1 MELKQFEG
9 ESLLYVAIEPDRY
22 DPDKDYPM
30 IIMLHGFGANM
41 RDLVSLAPVISRAG
55 YVYTCPNA
63 PIPFQIG
70 LGSSGFGWSTPR
82 DPNSEEESVQSAG
95 KLEIFFDEVF
105 EQYNIKPGR
114 TLLMGFSQGGG
125 MTYRM
130 GLPRPETFAGLGAL
144 SGAMSNWDVIKDRLP
159 ERRDQPIFI
168 AHGLNDPL
176 VTLERAHE
184 AKNFLEANGYSPIY
198 KEYPMA
204 HEISQDVLDD
214 LTPWIKEVLP
224 PAA

>member
-41 RDLVSLAPVISRAG
+41 RDLVGLAPVISRAG
-55 YVYTCPNA
+55 YVYACPNA
-63 PIPFQIG
+63 PIPFQ
-70 LGSSGFGWSTPR
+70 LGPGASGFGWSTPR
-82 DPNSEEESVQSAG
+82 DPNSEQESVQSAG

-105 EQYNIKPGR
+105 EQYNIQPGKA
-114 TLLMGFSQGGG
+114 LLMGFSQGGG

-144 SGAMSNWDVIKDRLP
+144 SGAMSNWDVNQGQAAREKGP
-159 ERRDQPIFI
+159 
-168 AHGLNDPL
+168 AHLHRP
-176 VTLERAHE
+176 RA
-184 AKNFLEANGYSPIY
+184 
-198 KEYPMA
+198 
-204 HEISQDVLDD
+204 Q
-214 LTPWIKEVLP
+214 
-224 PAA
+224 

>member
-1 MELKQFEG
+1 MEIKQFEG
-9 ESLLYVAIEPDRY
+9 ESLLYLTIEPDGY
-22 DPDKDYPM
+22 SPDKDYPM

-41 RDLVSLAPVISRAG
+41 RDLAGLAPVISRDG
-55 YVYTCPNA
+55 YVYACPNA
-63 PIPFQIG
+63 PIPFQ
-70 LGSSGFGWSTPR
+70 LGPGSTGFGWSTPR
-82 DPNSEEESVQSAG
+82 AANTEEESVQSAG
-95 KLEIFFDEVF
+95 KLEIFFDEVI
-105 EQYNIKPGR
+105 QDYNVKPGR
-114 TLLMGFSQGGG
+114 ALLMGFSQGGG

-130 GLPRPETFAGLGAL
+130 GLPRPDVFAGLGAL

-159 ERRDQPIFI
+159 EKRDQPIFI

-184 AKNFLEANGYSPIY
+184 AKSFLEANGYSPVY
-198 KEYPMA
+198 NEYSMA

-214 LTPWIKEVLP
+214 LTPWIQKVLP